1 MPRNVDK
8 PDVANVAA
16 PEIEITPE
24 MVKRGIAFLENSPL
38 AMLTTMISYPEFVE
52 SFLREAINGG

>member
-8 PDVANVAA
+8 ADIANVAPSA
-16 PEIEITPE
+16 IEITPE
-24 MVKRGIAFLENSPL
+24 MVKRGIAFLEDSPL

-52 SFLREAINGG
+52 SILREAINGG